1 MYKYNLIDILSK
13 EIEIEEQNEIKTY
26 KFDGLQIPMIQRDYA
41 QGRENESEIRKRFIN
56 SIFNALERNQ
66 ELKLDFVYGS
76 IKSIDNK
83 KLFIPL
89 DGQQRLTTLYLLY
102 WYIGNRELRDGDLEN
117 LRAVLACFNY
127 ATRPTAEKFCRKMS
141 NLKISFQDNPG
152 REIEKSAWFFDSFKK
167 DPTIKSML
175 VMLDAIHKKYGNET
189 RNLYAQLSELK
200 FYILPLGGFE
210 LSDELYIKMN
220 ARGKQLT
227 DYENFKA
234 DLINWLSDDKNPF
247 KKEFNTEEIFD
258 ERKMPYYLSFA
269 TKLDNVWSSL
279 FWNYYSKLN
288 VNPEEKIVDPYLVRF
303 WNRYLLNSFI
313 TNSNLIQDAYEKD
326 EQFLYFYGNQGNDSK
341 FKYDN
346 FDFYKLRFE
355 NDGLISAIAKTLDNL
370 TNHFAEIKEI
380 IKPAWKKTE
389 EWSLFD
395 AEIIQRQRILFYAVT
410 MYCELN
416 QFDSLK
422 FKNWIRVV
430 WNLIIDPNI
439 RSVPAMV
446 GAMKFMKQLSVHSND
461 IYSYLKSTDSV
472 LFNGNGNYQTQIE
485 EERLKAILIDRS
497 EEWEILI
504 NEAESHFL
512 FKGNINFLFT
522 DNEETTIADFIKNKS
537 AAFQIFDG
545 NDLNDNPPNYLWVRA
560 TLAKDS
566 FTQLP
571 LTLSNGR
578 FDNWRY
584 LINGPLM
591 DGIRKV
597 IKEVINSQNL
607 VTNTLIDIC
616 NNYQRDDNEAWKYPL
631 VHWLGKNGETLL
643 GNYSETRKIQKYN
656 YYGNDPYQVYL
667 YNKNVWTD
675 SNIILSS
682 YRNELIQELLA
693 NSSEITFPLVW
704 HNIQNCYFR
713 GWDVK
718 LYRLKDDFHFIY
730 YFDREYLNVGIL
742 STPELI
748 EQFKNISL
756 DPSEMKDGWVCRKA
770 YNYNDIQI
778 FEDIKLLI
786 QKIEEEV
793 FDNSKS
799 KSLISKIRA
808 AII

>member
-1 MYKYNLIDILSK
+1 
-13 EIEIEEQNEIKTY
+13 
-26 KFDGLQIPMIQRDYA
+26 
-41 QGRENESEIRKRFIN
+41 
-56 SIFNALERNQ
+56 
-66 ELKLDFVYGS
+66 
-76 IKSIDNK
+76 
-83 KLFIPL
+83 
-89 DGQQRLTTLYLLY
+89 
-102 WYIGNRELRDGDLEN
+102 
-117 LRAVLACFNY
+117 
-127 ATRPTAEKFCRKMS
+127 
-141 NLKISFQDNPG
+141 
-152 REIEKSAWFFDSFKK
+152 
-167 DPTIKSML
+167 
-175 VMLDAIHKKYGNET
+175 
-189 RNLYAQLSELK
+189 
-200 FYILPLGGFE
+200 
-210 LSDELYIKMN
+210 
-220 ARGKQLT
+220 
-227 DYENFKA
+227 
-234 DLINWLSDDKNPF
+234 
-247 KKEFNTEEIFD
+247 
-258 ERKMPYYLSFA
+258 
-269 TKLDNVWSSL
+269 
-279 FWNYYSKLN
+279 
-288 VNPEEKIVDPYLVRF
+288 
-303 WNRYLLNSFI
+303 
-313 TNSNLIQDAYEKD
+313 
-326 EQFLYFYGNQGNDSK
+326 
-341 FKYDN
+341 
-346 FDFYKLRFE
+346 
-355 NDGLISAIAKTLDNL
+355 
-370 TNHFAEIKEI
+370 
-380 IKPAWKKTE
+380 
-389 EWSLFD
+389 
-395 AEIIQRQRILFYAVT
+395 
-410 MYCELN
+410 
-416 QFDSLK
+416 
-422 FKNWIRVV
+422 
-430 WNLIIDPNI
+430 
-439 RSVPAMV
+439 MV
-446 GAMKFMKQLSVHSND
+446 GAMRFISELAKHSND
-461 IYSYLKSTDSV
+461 IYTFLQKPESV
-472 LFNGNGNYQTQIE
+472 LFLGNTTFQTQLE
-485 EERLKAILIDRS
+485 EEHLKSILIS
-497 EEWEILI
+497 ESGEWEESII
-504 NEAESHFL
+504 EAESHPL
-512 FKGNINFLFT
+512 FKGNIRFLLC